1 VTTLAGKMVRPHD
14 LELFD
19 VAEAGTMPAMVERI
33 TRIGFEVRV
42 DLQAGGESTWVQTTR
57 GQADGLDLVPGREL
71 WLRASP
77 RASTITVS
85 R

>member
-1 VTTLAGKMVRPHD
+1 MVRPHD

-19 VAEAGTMPAMVERI
+19 VAEPGTVPATVERI

-42 DLQAGGESTWVQTTR
+42 DLRAGDDSTWVQTTR
-57 GQADGLDLVPGREL
+57 GQADGLELAPGRGL
-71 WLRASP
+71 WLRPSP
-77 RASTITVS
+77 RASTITVA